1 VTEGIDGKTGP
12 LAGVIALSSPGS
24 VTDWINRLK
33 DSDQAAAQQLWERY
47 FRQLLALARKK
58 LKGTPCA
65 AADEEDVVQSAF
77 KSLFVGISR
86 GRFPQLS
93 DRDSLWPLLVL
104 ITARKALDLQEYN
117 RRQKRGGGRVR
128 GESAWAESSGC
139 AGLEQVL
146 SSAPTPAFAVQ
157 AAEECRRLLGLLTD
171 PQLRQVAELKMEGR
185 TNQEVAELIGRSVPT
200 VERKL
205 ARIRAAWER
214 EVTP

>member
-1 VTEGIDGKTGP
+1 
-12 LAGVIALSSPGS
+12 VILVSSPGS

-33 DSDQAAAQQLWERY
+33 ESDQAAAQQLWERY
-47 FRQLLALARKK
+47 FRRLQALARKE

-77 KSLFVGISR
+77 QSFFQGIGR

-93 DRDSLWPLLVL
+93 DRDGLWPLLVL
-104 ITARKALDLQEYN
+104 ITARKALDLKEHN
-117 RRQKRGGGRVR
+117 RRQKRGGGLVR
-128 GESAWAESSGC
+128 GETALPGPSGC

-146 SSAPTPAFAVQ
+146 SSAPTPAFAAQ
-157 AAEECRRLLGLLTD
+157 AAEECRRLLALLKD

-185 TNQEVAELIGRSVPT
+185 TNQEVAEAIGRSLPT

-214 EVTP
+214 EVAS